1 MEKNLNSRVQSLWIG
16 GQLSNVEKLCIQ
28 SFIDHGHEFHLY
40 TYEEMKDLPVGTKLC
55 DANEIM
61 PEQEIFRYKHG
72 WAKGSVSGFADV
84 FRLKLIQKKGG
95 WWVDMD
101 IICLKKLDQADDDL
115 FCSSYEGEYGSLVN
129 NCIFKL
135 HSNSPFIK
143 TCLDYIQKIDLE
155 NMDFGLAGPF
165 LFQKVVR
172 ELELSDQVKPFQ
184 AFNPISWKNIGELV
198 LDRRSSSARL
208 KEHLRPFMK
217 ASTMPGR
224 RITEQSYTLHLWN
237 EVWKNSS
244 FDKNGVYSKNS
255 LFEKLKKKHQI
266 S

>member
-1 MEKNLNSRVQSLWIG
+1 MEKSLNNRVQSLWIG

-40 TYEEMKDLPVGTKLC
+40 AYEEIMNLPKGTRLL
-55 DANEIM
+55 DATEIM
-61 PEQEIFRYKHG
+61 PENEIFRYKHG

-101 IICLKKLDQADDDL
+101 IVCLKQLDHKEDDL

-135 HSNSPFIK
+135 SSDSVFIQ
-143 TCLDYIQKIDLE
+143 TCLDQINLLDLE

-165 LFQKVVR
+165 LFQKVVK
-172 ELELSDQVKPFQ
+172 ELSMEDSIKPFDT
-184 AFNPISWKNIGELV
+184 FNPIAWRNIGELV
-198 LDRRSSSARL
+198 LNIRTPSAKL
-208 KEHLRPFMK
+208 KEYLRPVLK
-217 ASTMPGR
+217 PATMPGR
-224 RITEQSYTLHLWN
+224 KITSGSYTLHLWN
-237 EVWKNSS
+237 EVWKNSG
-244 FDKNGVYSKNS
+244 FDKNGTYSKNS
-255 LFEKLKKKHQI
+255 LFEKLKKKHHI
-266 S
+266 R